1 MTTRSTDKKKTH
13 TGEGNDLPSESKKS
27 GEQKSPT
34 QKKGGSE
41 WTRDVLDAIIR
52 EAKGGSVKHQ
62 ELFLKYRNHFDA
74 PDGDEDPSEIIY
86 EARFVDDTTEDP
98 ETL

>member
-1 MTTRSTDKKKTH
+1 MTTRSTDEREIR
-13 TGEGNDLPSESKKS
+13 TGKGNDSPSETEKTGKRR
-27 GEQKSPT
+27 SPAR
-34 QKKGGSE
+34 KRVGSE

-62 ELFLKYRNHFDA
+62 ELFLKYRNHFNP
-74 PDGDEDPSEIIY
+74 PDGDDDPTEIVY
-86 EARFVDDTTEDP
+86 EARFVDDKTKDP